1 MSNYLQPVPSVA
13 EAVQELTFHMGAASV
28 IEQLDDFWELT
39 LESDIMGHYT
49 GRHRAIMHL
58 AYKLMRKL
66 LLAIEHEAHMGKALA

>member
-13 EAVQELTFHMGAASV
+13 EAIEELTFQLGAESV
-28 IEQLDDFWELT
+28 LKQLDDFWELA
-39 LESDIMGHYT
+39 LESDIMGQYT

-66 LLAIEHEAHMGKALA
+66 LLAIGHEAHMGKALA